1 MLGTGGLARLRAPAY
16 QWTMNDTT
24 PSERAARNA
33 LVISTRASPL
43 ARAQSAMVGAAL
55 QAAHPGLEVA
65 ELVITTSGDRFL
77 DRPLADIGGK
87 GLFTKE
93 IEDALVAGAADIA
106 VHSMKD
112 VPTVLPDG
120 LTIPCMMARED
131 VRDVL
136 ITRDRSI
143 TRIED
148 LPSGSRLGTASL
160 RRGAQARARRKDI
173 ELVNLRGSVGTR
185 LQKIADGEADATFLA
200 LAGLKRL
207 GITDIPGTVLTVQD
221 MLPAVGQGAVGIEC
235 RADDLRILGL
245 LAPLDHPATHVCV
258 RAERALLAA
267 LDGSCRMP
275 IAALATVAD
284 GVLTLDA
291 MVAAADGSARFD
303 HGVTGPATEAEA
315 LGTATGA
322 WLREQAG
329 ADFFVRLAQ
338 A

>member
-1 MLGTGGLARLRAPAY
+1 
-16 QWTMNDTT
+16 MNDTT
-24 PSERAARNA
+24 PSERTARNA
-33 LVISTRASPL
+33 LVIGTRASPL
-43 ARAQSAMVGAAL
+43 ARAQSAMVGSAL
-55 QAAHPGLEVA
+55 RAAHPGLEVS

-93 IEDALVAGAADIA
+93 IEDALAAGAADIA

-120 LTIPCMMARED
+120 LVIACMMARED

-136 ITRDRSI
+136 VTRDRAI

-148 LPSGSRLGTASL
+148 LPAGARLGTASL
-160 RRGAQARARRKDI
+160 RRGAQARARCKGL
-173 ELVNLRGSVGTR
+173 ELVNLRGNVGTR
-185 LQKIADGEADATFLA
+185 LQKIAAGEADATFLA

-207 GITDIPGTVLTVQD
+207 GITDITGTVLSVQD

-235 RADDLRILGL
+235 RADDARTLGL

-275 IAALATVAD
+275 IAALATVND
-284 GVLTLDA
+284 GTLTLDA
-291 MVAAADGSARFD
+291 MVAAVDGSARFD
-303 HGVTGPATEAEA
+303 RAVTGAAAEAEEI
-315 LGTATGA
+315 GA
-322 WLREQAG
+322 AAGARLREQAG
-329 ADFFVRLAQ
+329 ADFFARLAQ

>member
-1 MLGTGGLARLRAPAY
+1 MLGIAGLARVRGPAY
-16 QWTMNDTT
+16 QWVMNDTT
-24 PSERAARNA
+24 PSGRAARNA
-33 LVISTRASPL
+33 LVIGTRASPL

-55 QAAHPGLEVA
+55 RAAHPGLEVS

-93 IEDALVAGAADIA
+93 IEDALASGAADIA

-120 LTIPCMMARED
+120 LVIACMMARED

-136 ITRDRSI
+136 VTRDRAI

-148 LPSGSRLGTASL
+148 LPAGTRLGTASL
-160 RRGAQARARRKDI
+160 RRGAQARARCKDLK
-173 ELVNLRGSVGTR
+173 LVNLRGNVGTR
-185 LQKIADGEADATFLA
+185 LQKINAGEADATFLA

-207 GITDIPGTVLTVQD
+207 GITDIPGTVLAVQD

-235 RADDLRILGL
+235 RADDVRMLEL

-291 MVAAADGSARFD
+291 MVAAVDGSARFD
-303 HGVTGPATEAEA
+303 HAVTGAAAEAEEI
-315 LGTATGA
+315 GA
-322 WLREQAG
+322 AAGARLREQAG
-329 ADFFVRLAQ
+329 ADFFARLAQ